1 MNFDIL
7 PSKYAHSNTHTNTA
21 RQHPLP
27 VCFVRKGSMEVSKA
41 QNPPVSQDARV
52 SPVVSHLYLVLTH
65 VCGLYSRTDRCLDCP
80 AGKYGDQQA
89 AASESACTDC
99 SAGSFS
105 DVRAATSSAVCQVCG
120 SNLFSKAGATACS
133 FWCVLVLGLAT
144 AADTISQNSAS
155 SCVLNHLSTLLLCKL
170 ISLLFSCSVH

>member
-1 MNFDIL
+1 MSLVHTRYLQVHCMSSVVVVVL
-7 PSKYAHSNTHTNTA
+7 PSEYAHSNTHSNTA
-21 RQHPLP
+21 LQRPLP
-27 VCFVRKGSMEVSKA
+27 VHFVRRGSMEVSKA
-41 QNPPVSQDARV
+41 QNPKVSALARV
-52 SPVVSHLYLVLTH
+52 SLVLSHLYLVLTH
-65 VCGLYSRTDRCLDCP
+65 KCGLCSRTDRCLDCP

-133 FWCVLVLGLAT
+133 LWCALSLGLT
-144 AADTISQNSAS
+144 PAAEANS
-155 SCVLNHLSTLLLCKL
+155 
-170 ISLLFSCSVH
+170 

>member
-1 MNFDIL
+1 MHVLTRMQIL
-7 PSKYAHSNTHTNTA
+7 LASIHCLCALSG
-21 RQHPLP
+21 RE
-27 VCFVRKGSMEVSKA
+27 VRKCRRRKIPRWVK
-41 QNPPVSQDARV
+41 QDARV
-52 SPVVSHLYLVLTH
+52 SPVVSHLCLVLTH
-65 VCGLYSRTDRCLDCP
+65 VCGLCSRTDRCLDCP
-80 AGKYGDQQA
+80 AGKYGNQQA
-89 AASESACTDC
+89 AAPESACTDC

-105 DVRAATSSAVCQVCG
+105 DVHAATSSAVCQVCG